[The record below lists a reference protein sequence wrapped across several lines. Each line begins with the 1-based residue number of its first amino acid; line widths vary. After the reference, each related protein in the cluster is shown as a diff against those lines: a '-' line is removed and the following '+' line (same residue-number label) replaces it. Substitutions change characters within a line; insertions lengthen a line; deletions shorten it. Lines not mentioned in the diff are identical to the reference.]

1 MLPFAIG
8 SLLANAGVEFK
19 IEDIVNSQPSDN
31 TIQRCVEK
39 NTANTI
45 NILPEVLRSRVNT
58 RAEPEY
64 LHENSIRGGV
74 FLYDPAK
81 LLLYF
86 EIQLVDRVLVIVAI
100 GNHIVG
106 FMSSS

>member
-1 MLPFAIG
+1 MI
-8 SLLANAGVEFK
+8 
-19 IEDIVNSQPSDN
+19 NSRNILFRIHFMPLILTFD
-31 TIQRCVEK
+31 
-39 NTANTI
+39 TI
-45 NILPEVLRSRVNT
+45 NTLPAVLRSRVNT

-86 EIQLVDRVLVIVAI
+86 EIQLVDRV
-100 GNHIVG
+100 
-106 FMSSS
+106 